1 MKNENINDLLD
12 KLQYKDKEI
21 SDLKLKLDSIQNSRS
36 WRYTAFLR
44 FSGAMARAIKKA
56 AAKPNLILKAVA
68 YYKAHGLANTVDRI
82 LTFQKNLSASKPVF
96 LKRPLRITDLEN
108 FIRSE
113 GGLLYGVNCI
123 NSSKEARYVL
133 LISHE
138 ASLTGAPVALK
149 NLAKLLKIKGFFP
162 IFLTPSYGKLIEECV
177 KEGVPSIVLP
187 SLLQNLE
194 THSEFIPLTRNLFD
208 FIVVNTVVSYPCI
221 LQLLDT
227 DTPVMWWIHESAE
240 SYSETVRNGLPTE
253 LSKNIKVYG
262 GGTYAKTMLKK
273 IRPQYEVGELIYP
286 TPEAP
291 NTASGINLD
300 LHKDGRVLFVCAGT
314 IQKRKGQTK
323 LVEAI
328 DSLSPEIL
336 SHCLFLFIGKSHD
349 ESMLKKIELLTKKL
363 PHNVKRID
371 EVPHRELLQ
380 IYKEMDVLVCP
391 SLDDPL
397 PIVVTDALCR
407 SKLVICSDM
416 VGSASYLKK
425 YEAGIV
431 YDGRDPL
438 ALRQAIE
445 KTIYPNASIENLR
458 SNGRKLFNDLFSFEA
473 FDNNFEK
480 ILASLKPMEVT
491 NSVSVIIPTYNAG
504 PSFESILQLLR
515 DQKGLS
521 AMEVIIVDSG
531 SKDGTLKLCE
541 KYQAKII
548 QIENKDFSHSY
559 ARNLGASCASNDIL
573 LFMTQDAKPGGH
585 NWVSK
590 LIEPL
595 IDEKVAA
602 VSSIEICPDDADL
615 FYKCT
620 SRFFSEYLR
629 SAGPICS
636 LISVNDSASLR
647 KNSSLNDT
655 NCAIKKR
662 VFNFFKYR
670 FDFAEDLDLGI
681 RLIKK
686 GYFLKYDSSNPIV
699 HGHNR
704 NGIYYLKRSFVQTK
718 TLVDLNVYSF
728 DREIIEDLRGNLQLF
743 IRLKKDESLLM
754 QFISPDCQT
763 ESVLKRLENYLQSI
777 IDKKTFTS
785 ENFLVPVDINED
797 IIKFVLSINSSIKE
811 EKKISSNVLLWF
823 SYNVLFPLIREKYT
837 EISFS
842 LMQEIIF
849 ALRTYCLS
857 LLGEQLAIFDLEKG
871 LPKELESYLTKGV

>member
-1 MKNENINDLLD
+1 MKNENINELLD

-44 FSGAMARAIKKA
+44 FSGGMARALRKA
-56 AAKPNLILKAVA
+56 AARPNLILKAFG
-68 YYKAHGLANTVDRI
+68 YYKAHGLTNTVDRI
-82 LTFQKNLSASKPVF
+82 LTFQKNLSVSKPVF
-96 LKRPLRITDLEN
+96 LNRPLRFRDLKD
-108 FIRSE
+108 FVTSE
-113 GGLLYGVNCI
+113 GGVLYGVNVI
-123 NSSKEARYVL
+123 NCSKEARYVL

-149 NLAKLLKIKGFFP
+149 NLAKVLKTKGFVP

-177 KEGVPSIVLP
+177 KEEVPSIVLP

-208 FIVVNTVVSYPCI
+208 FIVVNTVVAYPCI

-240 SYSETVRNGLPTE
+240 SYTETVRNGLPRE
-253 LSKNIKVYG
+253 LSENIKVYG
-262 GGTYAKTMLKK
+262 GGIYARTVLQE

-291 NTASGINLD
+291 DTASEINLD

-328 DSLSPEIL
+328 DSLSQETL

-349 ESMLKKIELLTKKL
+349 ESMLKKIELLTQKL

-371 EVPHRELLQ
+371 EVPHSELLH

-407 SKLVICSDM
+407 SKLVICSNM

-425 YEAGIV
+425 YNAGIV
-431 YDGRDPL
+431 YNGRDHL

-445 KTIYPNASIENLR
+445 KTINSDATIDNLR
-458 SNGRKLFNDLFSFEA
+458 SNGRKLFEDLFSFEA

-480 ILASLKPMEVT
+480 VLTSLKPREVKR
-491 NSVSVIIPTYNAG
+491 SVSVIIPTYNAG
-504 PSFESILQLLR
+504 PSFDSILQLLKS
-515 DQKGLS
+515 QKDLS

-531 SKDGTLKLCE
+531 STDGTLRLCE
-541 KYQAKII
+541 KYHSKII
-548 QIENKDFSHSY
+548 KIENKDFSHSY
-559 ARNLGASCASNDIL
+559 ARNLGASFASNDIL
-573 LFMTQDAKPGGH
+573 LFMTQDAKPGGDS
-585 NWVSK
+585 WVSK

-595 IDEKVAA
+595 VDEKIAA
-602 VSSIEICPDDADL
+602 VSSIEICPDEADL

-620 SRFFSEYLR
+620 SRIFSEYLK

-636 LISVNDSASLR
+636 LISVNDSDSLR

-655 NCAIKKR
+655 NCAIKKK

-670 FDFAEDLDLGI
+670 LDFAEDLDLGI

-686 GYFLKYDSSNPIV
+686 GYFLKYDSKNPII

-704 NGIYYLKRSFVQTK
+704 KGIYYLKRSFVQTK

-728 DREIIEDLRGNLQLF
+728 DRAIIEDLRGSLQLF
-743 IRLKKDESLLM
+743 FRLKEDEAHLM
-754 QFISPDCQT
+754 EFISLDCQT
-763 ESVLKRLENYLQSI
+763 ESVLKRLEKYLQSI
-777 IDKKTFTS
+777 IEEAPFTS
-785 ENFLVPVDINED
+785 EISLAPVDINED
-797 IIKFVLSINSSIKE
+797 LIKFVLSTNYHKKQ
-811 EKKISSNVLLWF
+811 EKQISSNVLLWF
-823 SYNVLFPLIREKYT
+823 SYNVLFPLISEKYT
-837 EISFS
+837 EISPS

-857 LLGEQLAIFDLEKG
+857 LLGEQLAMFDLEQG
-871 LPKELESYLTKGV
+871 LPKELESYLTQGV